1 LRRVKRVFTPR
12 FGTRISEGVTQM
24 FVSSLAIFGAAAA
37 FAAANA
43 VANAFGCRGSG
54 CYKT

>member
-1 LRRVKRVFTPR
+1 
-12 FGTRISEGVTQM
+12 M

-43 VANAFGCRGSG
+43 VVANAFGCGGSG